1 MRLALLAICGWEAT
15 AAENSIRCTLC
26 SRTIGL
32 WNFAGKARHRNECA
46 VSTHTVLYGR
56 AEVLNFYCANNRG
69 AARYCTVLRCTARW
83 HTVRYG
89 ATVVTTMFCKV
100 SPLLTCVLVRQSA
113 VLQCCSAL
121 LCHTVLSQQCHSMPC
136 GRKRRIGL
144 DWILI
149 LILILILIGFGSECH
164 TPWALGSARC
174 PRQRCTEYS
183 IANHCRTDE

>member
-1 MRLALLAICGWEAT
+1 MIT
-15 AAENSIRCTLC
+15 Y
-26 SRTIGL
+26 
-32 WNFAGKARHRNECA
+32 
-46 VSTHTVLYGR
+46 TVLYGW

-121 LCHTVLSQQCHSMPC
+121 LCHTVPSQQCHSMPC

-149 LILILILIGFGSECH
+149 LIGF
-164 TPWALGSARC
+164 
-174 PRQRCTEYS
+174 
-183 IANHCRTDE
+183 